1 MELHNL
7 TDAQLDD
14 HLNAV
19 LAEQE
24 RRRNL
29 ATIPQTMAQLAAQ
42 YREGGGEQTAL
53 LAAITD

>member
-1 MELHNL
+1 MNL
-7 TDAQLDD
+7 TALTDEELGD

-24 RRRNL
+24 RRQHL
-29 ATIPQTMAQLAAQ
+29 ATIPQTMAHLATQ

-53 LAAITD
+53 LAAITA